1 MLGEDCLRQFV
12 GASLEQTFI
21 SLMSDAISAIPCPFC
36 NCGLE
41 RIHHM
46 VHNSRTF
53 FFFFCRET
61 SIFLTVHNW
70 SDMAF
75 FFFFSMNIRTLGR
88 VDRPLFCSHLSDLM
102 LCDSNFRTLSD
113 LEKKIKLMSKYVWST
128 FRTDTELD
136 LRCWWFVCFFCFGQ
150 NKTQFFSSW

>member
-1 MLGEDCLRQFV
+1 MPFLPSHAPSVIV
-12 GASLEQTFI
+12 GWKGSITWCI
-21 SLMSDAISAIPCPFC
+21 I
-36 NCGLE
+36 LE
-41 RIHHM
+41 R
-46 VHNSRTF
+46 F
-53 FFFFCRET
+53 FFFFVEKPQFSSQFT
-61 SIFLTVHNW
+61 TEVTWL
-70 SDMAF
+70 